1 MPSLCP
7 FLLVTLRLIGLGSTA
22 FVPPEAQER
31 IATWNQCRIGV
42 SVAHHG
48 MLRWLFANRHT
59 HQHTP
64 L

>member
-7 FLLVTLRLIGLGSTA
+7 FLLVKPRLIGSGSA
-22 FVPPEAQER
+22 ALVPPEAQER

-48 MLRWLFANRHT
+48 MVRCLFAKN
-59 HQHTP
+59 P
-64 L
+64 SN